1 MTVAGDWMKRLVL
14 ASGSPRRQEILR
26 QLGLEFDVMISRS
39 NETLP
44 EGFPPEKAAM
54 ELALQK
60 TRDVMLRI
68 GYPAVIIGA
77 DTIVVMEGKV
87 MGKPVNARQAFEMIS
102 ALSGKQHAVITGIA
116 VADSTTG
123 EERAGYQSTLVRM
136 KEIPPGRIKKYIA
149 TGEPFDKAGAY
160 AVQGKASVFI
170 DSIDGCYFNVVG
182 LPVGKL
188 DDMLRSMGVD
198 LFEFIKSDNS

>member
-1 MTVAGDWMKRLVL
+1 MKRLVL

-26 QLGLEFDVMISRS
+26 QLGLEFDVMISRTD
-39 NETLP
+39 ETLT
-44 EGFPPEKAAM
+44 GDCPPEKAAM
-54 ELALQK
+54 ALALQK
-60 TRDVMLRI
+60 TRDVMMRI

-77 DTIVVMEGKV
+77 DTIVVMEGRI
-87 MGKPVNARQAFEMIS
+87 MGKPLDAQQAFEMIS
-102 ALSGKQHAVITGIA
+102 ALSGKQHAVITGVA

-123 EERAGYQSTLVRM
+123 EERTGCQLTLVRM
-136 KEIPPGRIKKYIA
+136 KEIPPDRIKKYIA

-188 DDMLRSMGVD
+188 DDMLRSMDVD